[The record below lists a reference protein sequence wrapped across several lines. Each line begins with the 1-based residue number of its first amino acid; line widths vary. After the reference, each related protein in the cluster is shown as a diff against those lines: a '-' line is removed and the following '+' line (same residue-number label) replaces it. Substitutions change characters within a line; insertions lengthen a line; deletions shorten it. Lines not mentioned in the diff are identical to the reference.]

1 MKFSQIL
8 KTATTNTFRS
18 KMRTF
23 LTAIAIFIGAFT
35 LTLTNGVGAGIS
47 NYIDTQLDSIGGSNV
62 IDIYKGSVED
72 IEAST
77 GIVEYDPEKV
87 DSPTGSF
94 GPPGASAILDE
105 DLEVL
110 EGIEGIESVRPV
122 FFVAPDY
129 IGNGDKKFEITINT
143 ALPGDNIDFA
153 AGGNINDPEANQI
166 ILPKDYIEPLGY
178 SSPEDAIGKTVEFG
192 VTDIL
197 GNQETV
203 EATIVGVQE
212 PTIIDLGVNTSESLR
227 DAMYALQMNGTP
239 ENVPNSYASA
249 QANFSAD
256 ATPEEIQAMKDRL
269 TDAGYLSLT
278 VEDQIGLFQ
287 TVINII
293 VTVLNGFAVI
303 ALIAAGFGIV
313 NTLLM
318 SVQERTREIGLMKA
332 MGLSSKKIF
341 ALFSAEAVLIGLIG
355 SVAGV
360 IAAIAVGSGISTLAS
375 GSLGDLGDVQL
386 ILFEPLSVFAVIFTV
401 MLIAFIAGTLPAS
414 RAAKQNPIDALR
426 YE

>member
-8 KTATTNTFRS
+8 RTATTNTFRS
-18 KMRTF
+18 KIRTF

-47 NYIDTQLDSIGGSNV
+47 NYIDTQLDSIGGATV
-62 IDIYKGSVED
+62 IDIYKGNVED
-72 IEAST
+72 IQAST
-77 GIVEYDPEKV
+77 GVVEYDPEKV
-87 DSPTGSF
+87 DTPTGSF
-94 GPPGASAILDE
+94 GPPGSSAILEE
-105 DLEVL
+105 DLEKL
-110 EGIEGIESVRPV
+110 RDIEGIESVRPV
-122 FFVAPDY
+122 FFVNPDY
-129 IGNGDKKFEITINT
+129 IGNGDKKFEIAINT

-153 AGGNINDPEANQI
+153 AGGNIDDSNANQI
-166 ILPKDYIEPLGY
+166 ILPKDYVEPLGY
-178 SSPEDAIGKTVEFG
+178 ATAEDAIGQTVQFG
-192 VTDIL
+192 VTDVL
-197 GNQETV
+197 GKQDTV

-227 DAMYALQMNGTP
+227 EALYGLQMNGTP
-239 ENVPNSYASA
+239 ENMPTSYASA
-249 QANFSAD
+249 QGTFSAD
-256 ATPEEIQAMKDRL
+256 ASPEDIQAIKDRL
-269 TDAGYLSLT
+269 TDAGYISAT

-332 MGLSSKKIF
+332 MGLSSGKIF
-341 ALFSAEAVLIGLIG
+341 SLFSVEAVLIGLIG

-360 IAAIAVGSGISTLAS
+360 IAAIVVGSGISALTS
-375 GSLGDLGDVQL
+375 GALGDLGDVQL
-386 ILFEPLSVFAVIFTV
+386 ILFEPLSVLTIILVV
-401 MLIAFIAGTLPAS
+401 MVIAFVAGTLPAS

>member
-1 MKFSQIL
+1 
-8 KTATTNTFRS
+8 
-18 KMRTF
+18 MRTF

-62 IDIYKGSVED
+62 IDIYKGTVED
-72 IEAST
+72 IKASS
-77 GIVEYDPEKV
+77 GVVPYDPNKV
-87 DSPTGSF
+87 DTPTGSF
-94 GPPGASAILDE
+94 GPPGASAILEE
-105 DLEVL
+105 DLETL
-110 EGIEGIESVRPV
+110 QNIEGIESVRPV

-129 IGNGDKKFEITINT
+129 IGNGDKKFEVSINT

-153 AGGNINDPEANQI
+153 AGGNISNADENQL
-166 ILPKDYIEPLGY
+166 ILPKDYVEPLGY
-178 SSPEDAIGKTVEFG
+178 SSPEDAIDQTVQFA
-192 VTDIL
+192 VTDAT
-197 GNQETV
+197 GNQATT

-212 PTIIDLGVNTSESLR
+212 PTLIDLGTNTSDSLR
-227 DAMYALQMNGTP
+227 NTLYELQSNGTP
-239 ENVPNSYASA
+239 ENVPDSYASA
-249 QANFSAD
+249 QATFSSD
-256 ATPEEIQAMKDRL
+256 ASSEDIQAIKDRL
-269 TDAGYLSLT
+269 TDAGYISAT
-278 VEDQIGLFQ
+278 IEDQIGLFQ
-287 TVINII
+287 TIINIV

-332 MGLSSKKIF
+332 MGLSSSKIF
-341 ALFSAEAVLIGLIG
+341 SLFSVEAVLIGVIG

-360 IAAIAVGSGISTLAS
+360 LSAIGVGSAISALAS
-375 GSLGDLGDVQL
+375 GALGDLGNVQI
-386 ILFEPLSVFAVIFTV
+386 ILFEPLSVLAVILVV
-401 MLIAFIAGTLPAS
+401 MFIAFIAGTLPAS